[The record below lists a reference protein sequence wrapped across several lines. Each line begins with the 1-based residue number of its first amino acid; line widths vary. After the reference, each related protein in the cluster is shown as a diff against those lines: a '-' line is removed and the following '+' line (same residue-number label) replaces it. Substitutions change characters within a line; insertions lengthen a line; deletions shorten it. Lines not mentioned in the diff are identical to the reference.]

1 MNEADNWETRTGRVA
16 DRGPA
21 TIGVPPKDLAGKAEA
36 AHGVPARGQLHTARW
51 QMEDIC
57 PARRIEHVWPIE
69 KARKRLTVL
78 AVADKAK
85 PGIRRDFFRHAA
97 HMAAPATEREILR
110 VLSQEKEL
118 VI

>member
-36 AHGVPARGQLHTARW
+36 AHGVSARGQLHAARW

-69 KARKRLTVL
+69 KARKCLTVL
-78 AVADKAK
+78 AVAKRN
-85 PGIRRDFFRHAA
+85 PEYG
-97 HMAAPATEREILR
+97 ATSFATPRTWPHQQPSGR
-110 VLSQEKEL
+110 F
-118 VI
+118 